1 MCREC
6 KGLINVPDKLG
17 RSPLLVSLMAG
28 AGVEAVTELLKQGGS
43 QGQEKP
49 LECSNYFFSGEDPAT
64 EDEVGRGAP
73 EAAILYC
80 DTQVPVPVLS
90 YLCEDLSSIL

>member
-1 MCREC
+1 MCRES

-43 QGQEKP
+43 QEKP
-49 LECSNYFFSGEDPAT
+49 LECSSYFFSGEDPAT